1 MTSIKG
7 DERSKDGTKQGG
19 MGGRDRQS
27 ERERERENSEEEEE
41 RKKPPPFPFSP
52 SIFFFYSSLGGER
65 EREEFL
71 VTLFLL
77 VFTAKDWPFLRSPS
91 LLACAFTPQTN
102 EE

>member
-19 MGGRDRQS
+19 MGGRDR
-27 ERERERENSEEEEE
+27 ERERERELERRR
-41 RKKPPPFPFSP
+41 RKKKTSALPFLLV
-52 SIFFFYSSLGGER
+52 YLLLLLVLEWRERER